1 MDLSKKDT
9 AAYSYQLKEPP
20 NKMGQKVN
28 PISFRLETTDS
39 SPEWQSSWYAN
50 KKNYSKFLLQDKKIR
65 DFLQEKLYSAGI
77 VAIRIERSG
86 KRLKITLIV
95 SRPGL
100 VIGRGGKEL
109 QATKA
114 QLQQLLGNRKQE
126 IDIQVEEFKNTDLSA
141 KLIAEKI
148 AYQLTKRMSYRRIV
162 NMAMERSMAAGAKGV
177 KIVLAG
183 RINGAE
189 ISRCEKFSQGKVPLS
204 TIRSQIDYHQCPSL
218 TRSGYIGVKVYL
230 CLK

>member
-1 MDLSKKDT
+1 
-9 AAYSYQLKEPP
+9 
-20 NKMGQKVN
+20 MGQKVN
-28 PISFRLETTDS
+28 PISFRLETTDT

-65 DFLQEKLYSAGI
+65 DFLQKKLYSAGI
-77 VAIRIERSG
+77 VAVRIERSN
-86 KRLKITLIV
+86 KEVKITLIV

-109 QATKA
+109 EATK
-114 QLQQLLGNRKQE
+114 KQIQSILSNPKME

-148 AYQLTKRMSYRRIV
+148 AYQLTQRMPYRRIV
-162 NMAMERSMAAGAKGV
+162 NSAMERAISAGAQGI
-177 KIVLAG
+177 KIILGG

-189 ISRCEKFSQGKVPLS
+189 ISRREKFSQGKIPLS
-204 TIRSQIDYHQCPSL
+204 TIRSRIDYHQCPSL
-218 TRSGYIGVKVYL
+218 TRSGYIGIKVYL
-230 CLK
+230 CLD